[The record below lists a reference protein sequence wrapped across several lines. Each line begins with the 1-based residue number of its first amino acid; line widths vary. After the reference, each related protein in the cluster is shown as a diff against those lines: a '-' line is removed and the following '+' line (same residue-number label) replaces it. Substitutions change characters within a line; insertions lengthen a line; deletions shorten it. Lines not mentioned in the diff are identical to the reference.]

1 MLLVR
6 KIKQGGNYLKVIY
19 FSRHAKR
26 QMKWR
31 KISEEEVQ
39 NTLFDPEEI
48 RDSIEGRKNAYKHIN
63 KKWIK
68 ATFKEE
74 YDKITIVTVIDK
86 NKQEE

>member
-1 MLLVR
+1 M
-6 KIKQGGNYLKVIY
+6 KIY

-39 NTLFDPEEI
+39 NTIFNPEKTQ
-48 RDSIEGRKNAYKHIN
+48 DSIKGRKNAFKHIN

-68 ATFKEE
+68 VTFNEE
-74 YDKITIVTVIDK
+74 DDRITIVTAIDK
-86 NKQEE
+86 SN